1 MSLNDFIIM
10 KLLGKGSFGS
20 VYLVKRKKDD
30 QIYAMKRINLPKSPS
45 NEKEAALNEIRLLAS
60 LSHPNVIGYK
70 ETFCDISTG
79 DLCIVME
86 YGDGGDLAKRIEYNK
101 SHHLLFEENM
111 IWKWF
116 IQLLN
121 GLIFLR
127 SHHIMHRDLKSAN
140 VFLMKN
146 NIVKIGDLNV
156 SKLSKNS
163 LAKTKTG
170 TPYYLAPEVWE
181 DGPYDYKCDVWSL
194 GCIIYELCC
203 LVPPFR
209 ATNLKE
215 LYRTIRTGY
224 YIPIPKEYSNELKI
238 VISWMLNTNPLKRKS
253 AKEILES
260 EIVSNRIKSGS
271 GKYIL
276 EMISKTKQNY
286 NLIGTIKMPRNIKDI
301 NNVLP
306 HERYK
311 MEQNDPFETMKK
323 TMHEKGL
330 LNNYDRGL
338 AEMIKKNNLNKNNN
352 NNANNINVNVNN
364 MNNVKENN
372 NINSNDNQINIKPI
386 IIKSEQRNKYENKY
400 DIFNKNKNEINKV
413 NLNNN
418 NNNNINNGINNNI
431 NNIIIN
437 NINNNSNS
445 KDNSDTKNKNI
456 INSSN
461 KNSIKNSINNKIIID
476 NNTNNSNSK
485 KNSIKQP
492 SSMNNNSK
500 KMGADTRKRFEKQKF
515 DEIKNEFKNKPL
527 SKRSNN
533 KFHQKQQNNNNKPRQ
548 RPPSGQ
554 PRYNPSVKMNFNN
567 NINNKNNINNYIN
580 NNSKNI
586 NKQEQIRQRPLSH
599 NNNRIMINNNMK
611 NNIYINNNNNYYYI
625 NNHQNNKIKRYA
637 IKNHYYN
644 VEGQKFDMNPYKKQN
659 KANYNKMDIYKYKEE
674 NKNKFNPY
682 LMKGNENNYNYNYNV
697 KYNIYNMHM
706 KAQRERVN
714 PSQKQKEIF
723 FQREGKFRKY

>member
-1 MSLNDFIIM
+1 MSLNDFLIM
-10 KLLGKGSFGS
+10 KKLGKGSFGS

-30 QIYAMKRINLPKSPS
+30 QIYAMKRINLPKSSS

-181 DGPYDYKCDVWSL
+181 DRTYEYKCDVWSL

-209 ATNLKE
+209 ATSLKE
-215 LYRTIRTGY
+215 LHRTIRTGY

-352 NNANNINVNVNN
+352 NNANNINVNNI
-364 MNNVKENN
+364 NNVKENN
-372 NINSNDNQINIKPI
+372 NNIDNNVYQINIKPI

-413 NLNNN
+413 KLNNNN
-418 NNNNINNGINNNI
+418 NNNNINSFRNTLSKQTTKPVKFNSVINFFVDKSNGSNGSSTTGGSESNKKKPSSAFK
-431 NNIIIN
+431 IIV
-437 NINNNSNS
+437 
-445 KDNSDTKNKNI
+445 KDNKEVK
-456 INSSN
+456 SS
-461 KNSIKNSINNKIIID
+461 
-476 NNTNNSNSK
+476 
-485 KNSIKQP
+485 
-492 SSMNNNSK
+492 
-500 KMGADTRKRFEKQKF
+500 F
-515 DEIKNEFKNKPL
+515 
-527 SKRSNN
+527 
-533 KFHQKQQNNNNKPRQ
+533 
-548 RPPSGQ
+548 
-554 PRYNPSVKMNFNN
+554 
-567 NINNKNNINNYIN
+567 
-580 NNSKNI
+580 
-586 NKQEQIRQRPLSH
+586 
-599 NNNRIMINNNMK
+599 
-611 NNIYINNNNNYYYI
+611 
-625 NNHQNNKIKRYA
+625 NKIKIKKNKK
-637 IKNHYYN
+637 IKN
-644 VEGQKFDMNPYKKQN
+644 K
-659 KANYNKMDIYKYKEE
+659 
-674 NKNKFNPY
+674 
-682 LMKGNENNYNYNYNV
+682 
-697 KYNIYNMHM
+697 
-706 KAQRERVN
+706 
-714 PSQKQKEIF
+714 
-723 FQREGKFRKY
+723 

>member
-1 MSLNDFIIM
+1 MSLSDFIIM

-20 VYLVKRKKDD
+20 VFLVKRKKDD

-163 LAKTKTG
+163 FARTKTG

-181 DGPYDYKCDVWSL
+181 DRPYDYKCDVWSL

-209 ATNLKE
+209 ATSLKE

-224 YIPIPKEYSNELKI
+224 YIPIPKEFSNELKI

-260 EIVSNRIKSGS
+260 DIVSNKIKSGS

-276 EMISKTKQNY
+276 EMISKTEHNY
-286 NLIGTIKMPRNIKDI
+286 KLIGTIKMPRNIKDI

-311 MEQNDPFETMKK
+311 MEENDPFETMKK
-323 TMHEKGL
+323 TIHEKGL
-330 LNNYDRGL
+330 LNNYNREL
-338 AEMIKKNNLNKNNN
+338 AERNKKNNLNKINNIN
-352 NNANNINVNVNN
+352 NDNANNIN
-364 MNNVKENN
+364 NVKDNNN
-372 NINSNDNQINIKPI
+372 NINKNDYQINIKPI

-418 NNNNINNGINNNI
+418 NNNINNGINNNI
-431 NNIIIN
+431 NNIVIN

-445 KDNSDTKNKNI
+445 KDNSDTNNKNI

-485 KNSIKQP
+485 KNSIKQT
-492 SSMNNNSK
+492 SNMNNNSK

-515 DEIKNEFKNKPL
+515 NEIKNEFKNKPL

-533 KFHQKQQNNNNKPRQ
+533 KFHQKQQNNNNNNKPRQ

-554 PRYNPSVKMNFNN
+554 PRYNPNNIKSNN
-567 NINNKNNINNYIN
+567 NMINKNNINNNINDN
-580 NNSKNI
+580 NNKYIS
-586 NKQEQIRQRPLSH
+586 KQEQIRQRPLSH
-599 NNNRIMINNNMK
+599 NNNRVMINNNVK
-611 NNIYINNNNNYYYI
+611 KNIYINNNNNYYYI
-625 NNHQNNKIKRYA
+625 NNHQNNKIKKYE
-637 IKNHYYN
+637 IKNHCYHY
-644 VEGQKFDMNPYKKQN
+644 EGQKFDMNPYKRQN
-659 KANYNKMDIYKYKEE
+659 KANYNKMDMYKYKEE
-674 NKNKFNPY
+674 NKNKLYPH
-682 LMKGNENNYNYNYNV
+682 LIKQNENNYKYNYNV
-697 KYNIYNMHM
+697 KYNIYDMHM

-714 PSQKQKEIF
+714 PSQKQKDIF
-723 FQREGKFRKY
+723 FQREGKYRKY

>member
-1 MSLNDFIIM
+1 MSLNDFVIM

-20 VYLVKRKKDD
+20 VFLVKRKKDG
-30 QIYAMKRINLPKSPS
+30 QIYAMKRINLPKSPN

-60 LSHPNVIGYK
+60 LSHPNIIGYK

-101 SHHLLFEENM
+101 SHNLLFMENM
-111 IWKWF
+111 IWKWL
-116 IQLLN
+116 IQLIN
-121 GLIFLR
+121 GVVFLH

-163 LAKTKTG
+163 FAKTKTG

-181 DGPYDYKCDVWSL
+181 DRPYDYKCDLWSI

-209 ATNLKE
+209 ATSLKD
-215 LYRTIRTGY
+215 LYRVIRSGY

-238 VISWMLNTNPLKRKS
+238 VISWMLNTNPSKRKS
-253 AKEILES
+253 AKEILDS
-260 EIVSNRIKSGS
+260 DIVQNRIKSMS
-271 GKYIL
+271 GKDIL
-276 EMISKTKQNY
+276 EIISKPKENY
-286 NLIGTIKMPRNIKDI
+286 KLIGTIKMPRNIKDI

-323 TMHEKGL
+323 TIHEKGL
-330 LNNYDRGL
+330 LNNYDRDL
-338 AEMIKKNNLNKNNN
+338 AEKNKKNNLNKNNN
-352 NNANNINVNVNN
+352 L
-364 MNNVKENN
+364 NN
-372 NINSNDNQINIKPI
+372 NENKLNIKPI
-386 IIKSEQRNKYENKY
+386 IIKSEQKNKYEDKY
-400 DIFNKNKNEINKV
+400 GIFNKNKNEINKV
-413 NLNNN
+413 NLNVNN
-418 NNNNINNGINNNI
+418 NINNNI
-431 NNIIIN
+431 NNN
-437 NINNNSNS
+437 

-456 INSSN
+456 INSS
-461 KNSIKNSINNKIIID
+461 KNSIKNSIKNN
-476 NNTNNSNSK
+476 NNNILINNINNNSNSK
-485 KNSIKQP
+485 KNSIKQVNNI
-492 SSMNNNSK
+492 NNNSK
-500 KMGADTRKRFEKQKF
+500 KIGADTRRKIEKQKF
-515 DEIKNEFKNKPL
+515 NEIKNEFKNKPI
-527 SKRSNN
+527 SKRVNNKHQQRPQSNN
-533 KFHQKQQNNNNKPRQ
+533 INKPKQ

-554 PRYNPSVKMNFNN
+554 PRYNPYNNIKLN
-567 NINNKNNINNYIN
+567 NINNKNNNIN
-580 NNSKNI
+580 NNKPPGN
-586 NKQEQIRQRPLSH
+586 RQRPLSS

-611 NNIYINNNNNYYYI
+611 NNIYINNNNNYYYL
-625 NNHQNNKIKRYA
+625 NNNNLQNNKIKKYE
-637 IKNHYYN
+637 IKNHFYN
-644 VEGQKFDMNPYKKQN
+644 YEGQKFDMKPYKKQN

-682 LMKGNENNYNYNYNV
+682 LVKGNEKNYKYNYNV
-697 KYNIYNMHM
+697 NYNIYDRHL

-714 PSQKQKEIF
+714 PSKKQKDLL
-723 FQREGKFRKY
+723 FQREGKYRK